1 MELGAAGE
9 TVPPD
14 AIENL
19 FSWSER
25 IRQDDDTNFDVA
37 RALQKN
43 LRGTMSFRLL
53 KSILLGPR

>member
-1 MELGAAGE
+1 MELGAAGG

-14 AIENL
+14 AEQDML
-19 FSWSER
+19 SRTKR